1 MTIEDIQ
8 AICAGLGPVTEDI
21 KWENDLCFCVG
32 AKMFAVVAVHM
43 VPASVSFKASDENF
57 AELSE
62 RQGCKP
68 APYLAKHQWIYV
80 DDINRFSKKQW
91 QLYLAEAYRLVAAKL
106 PAKTKKQL
114 GIIIQ

>member
-1 MTIEDIQ
+1 MTVEDIQ
-8 AICAGLGPVTEDI
+8 KICASQPHVTEDI
-21 KWENDLCFCVG
+21 KWGADLCWSIG
-32 AKMFAVVAVHM
+32 GKMFAVAGPDNLPVTL
-43 VPASVSFKASDENF
+43 SFKTSHENF
-57 AELSE
+57 AQLCEME
-62 RQGCKP
+62 GCKP

-80 DDINRFSKKQW
+80 DDIKRFTKKQW